1 MAKYRRS
8 FDIIAGI
15 VRAVAKGA
23 TRKTRIMYDANLS
36 YRLLDKYLKR
46 TIELGFIRFN
56 NNYYEVTDKGRM
68 FLDMYVKFSNKY
80 SNLQREVENMMLEME
95 TLKKMCTTDR
105 ESKRKP
111 NTRRNRFKR
120 SSDV

>member
-1 MAKYRRS
+1 MVKYRRS

-36 YRLLDKYLKR
+36 YRLLDKYLKK
-46 TIELGFIRFN
+46 TVELGFIRLN
-56 NNYYEVTDKGRM
+56 NNHYEVTDKGRT
-68 FLDMYVKFSNKY
+68 FLDMYTKFSNRY
-80 SNLQREVENMMLEME
+80 SNLQKEVKSMMLEME

-105 ESKRKP
+105 E
-111 NTRRNRFKR
+111 NKR
-120 SSDV
+120 SSTGRNRSKRSSGE